1 MEFEEYKLWFK
12 EYVYKFYSGADEQDE
27 ENIRLKE
34 DHSLRVLKNAQAIAQ
49 DEGLDSRLYFLTS
62 LAALFHDIGRFEQ
75 YARFKTFNDK
85 LSVDHARLGYEI
97 LKREKILNNLPFK
110 EARNVLIAVL
120 LHNRLSLPQK
130 LPPDLQMITQIVR
143 DADKL
148 DIFPVVLSYVQPG
161 ARQNKVVTLG
171 LKDDPE
177 AVSETILAQV
187 QGERLANYTDMVY
200 INDFKLLLLSWVFDL
215 NFAFTCREVL
225 RRGYVESLISLLP
238 RTNPIVFLE
247 HKLLM
252 FLQKRAGEQIDVNIA
267 RT

>member
-1 MEFEEYKLWFK
+1 MEFARYKHWFK
-12 EYVYKFYSGADEQDE
+12 EYVHKFYSGSARNEQDQ

-34 DHSLRVLKNAQAIAQ
+34 DHSLRVLENAQAIAQ
-49 DEGLDSRLYFLTS
+49 DEGLNSRLYFLTS

-120 LHNRLSLPQK
+120 LHNRLNLPLK
-130 LPPDLQMITQIVR
+130 LPPDLRTITQILR

-161 ARQNKVVTLG
+161 GKQNRVVTLG
-171 LKDDPE
+171 LRDEPE
-177 AVSETILAQV
+177 AFSEKVLQQV
-187 QGERLANYTDMVY
+187 QQGRLANYTDMVY

-215 NFAFTCREVL
+215 NFGFTCREVL
-225 RRGYVESLISLLP
+225 AKGYVHSLIALLP
-238 RTNPIVFLE
+238 QTESVIRLKK
-247 HKLLM
+247 KLDNYLSKKA
-252 FLQKRAGEQIDVNIA
+252 KRQ
-267 RT
+267 